1 MATGITA
8 QAEES
13 GAPTGMVHF
22 RLANSG
28 WGGSCCAAYPC
39 LGGADNSTDTHCDLL
54 TGNTLPFMAVTAA
67 LKPVHSLTK
76 AAAAGTVQ
84 SITQYI
90 ITNVMDMPAY
100 LTTFRGRGGIGSSN
114 QKLVDIFFQ
123 IRSTAASAP
132 SIQALL
138 HYYVQMS
145 TANVVADSG
154 ATAGLT
160 VGYPLQTFVP
170 VGAAYTNEGSNDG
183 ALAVST
189 GVKFHLAATNTPVQ
203 EYVAVFTL
211 RMTPFWHS

>member
-1 MATGITA
+1 MG
-8 QAEES
+8 
-13 GAPTGMVHF
+13 
-22 RLANSG
+22 
-28 WGGSCCAAYPC
+28 
-39 LGGADNSTDTHCDLL
+39 
-54 TGNTLPFMAVTAA
+54 VTAA
-67 LKPVHSLTK
+67 QAPVHSKTK
-76 AAAAGTVQ
+76 APATGTVQ
-84 SITQYI
+84 SITEYI

-138 HYYVQMS
+138 HFYVQLS
-145 TANVVADSG
+145 AALADGG

-183 ALAVST
+183 A
-189 GVKFHLAATNTPVQ
+189 
-203 EYVAVFTL
+203 
-211 RMTPFWHS
+211 